1 MRPSYI
7 SRPPHRLS
15 LLALVLLLGT
25 IDANGQSR
33 ALTPHDVARLR
44 TVMSAEMSPD
54 GRHIAYTL
62 IVPRTPLKDDDG
74 PAWEE
79 LHVVG
84 ADGTARPFVTGKVNV
99 GVVRWSPDGTRLSFL
114 AKRDGDAT
122 RSLYVMPRD
131 GGEASRLFAH
141 ETDIS
146 SYAWNPDGRTVAFL
160 AQQAQSKEQKELAA
174 KGFSQ
179 EIYEESA
186 VPVRVWTIEP
196 GQADAK
202 AKMLD
207 LPGSAASLSWSPTGD
222 RLAVALAPT
231 PLVDDDLMRKRVH
244 VVDARAGTVI
254 RKIENPGKLGQVAWS
269 PDGKH
274 LALVSAADLN
284 DPAEGRLMVAP
295 VDTGVLTDILPNHDA
310 HVRGIAWV
318 DNDTLRYLVDE
329 GVETAIGEVRRD
341 GTAKKTI
348 FPAGGPIVL
357 QFEARPGSRT
367 MAFVA
372 ETAQHPGELFL
383 VQGPGERPRR
393 VTDSNPWLSEIRLAR
408 QEVVRFKAR
417 DGLALEGILI
427 RPLDARQGQRV
438 PLILTVHGGPESH
451 DRNGWKTSY
460 ANAGQLAAG
469 RGFAVFY
476 PNYRGSTGRG
486 VAFSKLGQN
495 DAAGKEFD
503 DLVDAVDHLVGIGLV
518 DRAKVGI
525 TGGSYGGYASAWGAT
540 YHTDRFAASVMFV
553 GISDK
558 ISKVGTTDIANEEYL
573 VHARKRPWEAWQ
585 FFLERSPIYHA
596 SKSKTP
602 ILILHGKADPRVNP
616 TQSLELYR
624 HLKLHGK
631 TVRLVWYPGEQH
643 GNRRAASRLDYN
655 LRLMQWME
663 HYLQGPG
670 GAPPPYELKY
680 PEPAVAVSSR

>member
-1 MRPSYI
+1 MPLTFRA
-7 SRPPHRLS
+7 RPPHRLS

-25 IDANGQSR
+25 IEANGQNR

-44 TVMSAEMSPD
+44 TVTSAEMAPD

-114 AKRDGDAT
+114 AKREGDTT

-131 GGEASRLFAH
+131 GGEASRLVAH
-141 ETDIS
+141 EADITN
-146 SYAWNPDGRTVAFL
+146 YAWSPDGRTIAFL
-160 AQQAQSKEQKELAA
+160 ATQARSKEQKELAA

-186 VPVRVWTIEP
+186 LPVKVWTIEP

-202 AKMLD
+202 AMMLD
-207 LPGSAASLSWSPTGD
+207 LPGSAASLSWSPAGD

-254 RKIENPGKLGQVAWS
+254 RKIDNPGKLGQVVWS

-274 LALVSAADLN
+274 LALVSATDLN

-295 VDTGVLTDILPNHDA
+295 VDTGVLTDILPNYDA
-310 HVRGIAWV
+310 HVRGISWV

-348 FPAGGPIVL
+348 LSAGGPVIL
-357 QFEARPGSRT
+357 QLEARPGSQT
-367 MAFVA
+367 MALVA

-383 VQGPGERPRR
+383 VQTPGERPRR

-427 RPLDARQGQRV
+427 TPLDARQGQRV
-438 PLILTVHGGPESH
+438 PLILTVHGGPEAH

-460 ANAGQLAAG
+460 ANPGQVAAG

-486 VAFSKLGQN
+486 VAFSKLGQG

-503 DLVDAVDHLVGIGLV
+503 DLVDAVDHLVGTGLV

-573 VHARKRPWEAWQ
+573 VHARKRPWEEWQ

-602 ILILHGKADPRVNP
+602 ILILHGKNDPRVNP

-643 GNRRAASRLDYN
+643 GNRRAAARLDYN

-663 HYLQGPG
+663 HYLMGPG

-680 PEPAVAVSSR
+680 AEPAVAVSSR

>member
-1 MRPSYI
+1 
-7 SRPPHRLS
+7 
-15 LLALVLLLGT
+15 
-25 IDANGQSR
+25 
-33 ALTPHDVARLR
+33 
-44 TVMSAEMSPD
+44 
-54 GRHIAYTL
+54 
-62 IVPRTPLKDDDG
+62 
-74 PAWEE
+74 
-79 LHVVG
+79 
-84 ADGTARPFVTGKVNV
+84 
-99 GVVRWSPDGTRLSFL
+99 
-114 AKRDGDAT
+114 
-122 RSLYVMPRD
+122 
-131 GGEASRLFAH
+131 
-141 ETDIS
+141 
-146 SYAWNPDGRTVAFL
+146 
-160 AQQAQSKEQKELAA
+160 
-174 KGFSQ
+174 
-179 EIYEESA
+179 
-186 VPVRVWTIEP
+186 
-196 GQADAK
+196 
-202 AKMLD
+202 
-207 LPGSAASLSWSPTGD
+207 
-222 RLAVALAPT
+222 
-231 PLVDDDLMRKRVH
+231 
-244 VVDARAGTVI
+244 
-254 RKIENPGKLGQVAWS
+254 
-269 PDGKH
+269 
-274 LALVSAADLN
+274 
-284 DPAEGRLMVAP
+284 
-295 VDTGVLTDILPNHDA
+295 
-310 HVRGIAWV
+310 
-318 DNDTLRYLVDE
+318 
-329 GVETAIGEVRRD
+329 
-341 GTAKKTI
+341 
-348 FPAGGPIVL
+348 VL

-540 YHTDRFAASVMFV
+540 YHTDRFAAAVMFV